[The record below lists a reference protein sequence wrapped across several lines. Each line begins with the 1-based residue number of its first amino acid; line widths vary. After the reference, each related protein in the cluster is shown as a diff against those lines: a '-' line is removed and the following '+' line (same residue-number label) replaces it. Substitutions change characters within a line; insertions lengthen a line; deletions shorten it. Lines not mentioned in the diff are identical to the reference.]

1 MHEPEMLS
9 LVVLFEDLPG
19 QGLVRGQVGTVVE
32 QWAPDV
38 FEVEFSDDHGRN
50 CAMAAARSSQLLK
63 LHNEPVPQVA

>member
-1 MHEPEMLS
+1 MPEPEMLS
-9 LVVLFEDLPG
+9 LVALLEDLPG

-38 FEVEFSDDHGRN
+38 FEVEFSDDHGRTY
-50 CAMAAARSSQLLK
+50 AMAAVRSSQLLK